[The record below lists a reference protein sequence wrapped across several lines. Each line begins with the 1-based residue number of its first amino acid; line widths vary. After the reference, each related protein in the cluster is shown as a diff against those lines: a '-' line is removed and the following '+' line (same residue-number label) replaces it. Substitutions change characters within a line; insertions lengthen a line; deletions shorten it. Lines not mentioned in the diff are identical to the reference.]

1 MWNKLSVTLRSLF
14 MCIHAIAGLPVIP
27 LKGKRS
33 YMLAHNISQT
43 SNNDKKKVVCIFD
56 EDSNKHNEE
65 TIL

>member
-1 MWNKLSVTLRSLF
+1 MEQIVGDASFIISCV
-14 MCIHAIAGLPVIP
+14 HAIADHPVIP

-33 YMLAHNISQT
+33 CMLAHNISQT

-56 EDSNKHNEE
+56 EDSNKHNEV